1 MPKVTTIPP
10 RKQRNHAVASQET
23 RKIRV
28 AAYCRVSTDTEEQ
41 ATSYQAQI
49 AHYEEVIHRNPEWVF
64 AGIYADDGISAT
76 STKHREQFHQKIH
89 QPIRQKHSRLPELHP
104 TAESTKHSNLF

>member
-10 RKQRNHAVASQET
+10 RKQRNHAVTSQET
-23 RKIRV
+23 RRIRV

-49 AHYEEVIHRNPEWVF
+49 AHYEEVIH
-64 AGIYADDGISAT
+64 
-76 STKHREQFHQKIH
+76 
-89 QPIRQKHSRLPELHP
+89 
-104 TAESTKHSNLF
+104 

>member
-76 STKHREQFHQKIH
+76 STKHREQFHQMK
-89 QPIRQKHSRLPELHP
+89 
-104 TAESTKHSNLF
+104 

>member
-10 RKQRNHAVASQET
+10 RKQRNHAVTSQET

-49 AHYEEVIHRNPEWVF
+49 AHYEEVIHRNPEWSLLGSMPMTASV
-64 AGIYADDGISAT
+64 
-76 STKHREQFHQKIH
+76 
-89 QPIRQKHSRLPELHP
+89 QPPQNIGNSSIR
-104 TAESTKHSNLF
+104 

>member
-28 AAYCRVSTDTEEQ
+28 
-41 ATSYQAQI
+41 
-49 AHYEEVIHRNPEWVF
+49 
-64 AGIYADDGISAT
+64 
-76 STKHREQFHQKIH
+76 
-89 QPIRQKHSRLPELHP
+89 QPIAVFPRIQRNRQPAIRHKLHIMRKSFTGIRNGSLLGSMP
-104 TAESTKHSNLF
+104 MTASVQPPQNIGNSFIR

>member
-10 RKQRNHAVASQET
+10 RKQRNHAVTSQKT

-76 STKHREQFHQKIH
+76 STKHR
-89 QPIRQKHSRLPELHP
+89 
-104 TAESTKHSNLF
+104 

>member
-28 AAYCRVSTDTEEQ
+28 AAYCRVSTDKADQLNSLEEIGR
-41 ATSYQAQI
+41 ASC
-49 AHYEEVIHRNPEWVF
+49 
-64 AGIYADDGISAT
+64 
-76 STKHREQFHQKIH
+76 RE
-89 QPIRQKHSRLPELHP
+89 RV
-104 TAESTKHSNLF
+104 

>member
-49 AHYEEVIHRNPEWVF
+49 MRKSFTGIRNGSLLGSMPMTASV
-64 AGIYADDGISAT
+64 
-76 STKHREQFHQKIH
+76 
-89 QPIRQKHSRLPELHP
+89 QPPQNIGNSFIR
-104 TAESTKHSNLF
+104 

>member
-10 RKQRNHAVASQET
+10 RKQRNHAVTSQKT

-49 AHYEEVIHRNPEWVF
+49 AHYEEVIRNGSLLGSMPMTASV
-64 AGIYADDGISAT
+64 
-76 STKHREQFHQKIH
+76 
-89 QPIRQKHSRLPELHP
+89 QPLQNIGNSFIR
-104 TAESTKHSNLF
+104 

>member
-49 AHYEEVIHRNPEWVF
+49 AH
-64 AGIYADDGISAT
+64 
-76 STKHREQFHQKIH
+76 
-89 QPIRQKHSRLPELHP
+89 
-104 TAESTKHSNLF
+104 

>member
-41 ATSYQAQI
+41 ATSYQAQLHI
-49 AHYEEVIHRNPEWVF
+49 MRKLFTGIRNGSLLESMPMTV
-64 AGIYADDGISAT
+64 SV
-76 STKHREQFHQKIH
+76 
-89 QPIRQKHSRLPELHP
+89 QPLQNIGNSSIR
-104 TAESTKHSNLF
+104 

>member
-23 RKIRV
+23 QKIRM

-49 AHYEEVIHRNPEWVF
+49 AHYEKVIHRNPEWVF

-76 STKHREQFHQKIH
+76 STKHRDSS
-89 QPIRQKHSRLPELHP
+89 IR
-104 TAESTKHSNLF
+104 

>member
-49 AHYEEVIHRNPEWVF
+49 AHYGKLFTGIRNGSLLGSMPMTV
-64 AGIYADDGISAT
+64 SV
-76 STKHREQFHQKIH
+76 
-89 QPIRQKHSRLPELHP
+89 QPLQNIGNSSIR
-104 TAESTKHSNLF
+104 

>member
-10 RKQRNHAVASQET
+10 RKQRNHAVTSQET
-23 RKIRV
+23 RRIRV

-49 AHYEEVIHRNPEWVF
+49 AHYEESFIEIRNGSLLGSMPMTASV
-64 AGIYADDGISAT
+64 
-76 STKHREQFHQKIH
+76 
-89 QPIRQKHSRLPELHP
+89 QPLQNIGNSFIR
-104 TAESTKHSNLF
+104 